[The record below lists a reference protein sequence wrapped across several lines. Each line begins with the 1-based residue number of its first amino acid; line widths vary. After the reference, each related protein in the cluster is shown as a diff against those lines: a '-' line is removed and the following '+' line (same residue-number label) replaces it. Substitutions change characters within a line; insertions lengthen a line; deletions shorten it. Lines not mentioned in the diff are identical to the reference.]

1 MSTSKHAFDQ
11 VKSILGKLDRA
22 IDATRARRLDPSH
35 AHSAA
40 PSTPPGQQ
48 TGEARREY
56 AGQAPAAAPTAP
68 ANGGVLDPTKMQARP
83 LRPSEP
89 FGTTP
94 PAFSHRPPD
103 LRRA

>member
-35 AHSAA
+35 AHATA
-40 PSTPPGQQ
+40 PSTPPGPPG
-48 TGEARREY
+48 GESRREV
-56 AGQAPAAAPTAP
+56 AGQVPAAAAP
-68 ANGGVLDPTKMQARP
+68 APPGGVLDPTKMQARP